1 MKTIIVSIL
10 VCGEGW
16 RKFIFELPSDA
27 CALVESGLRNTY
39 PKFYFIEADYVQ
51 LIYEIGGGIGMFF
64 IPCH

>member
-16 RKFIFELPSDA
+16 RTFIFELPAEA
-27 CALVESGLRNTY
+27 CALVESGLRNIY
-39 PKFYFIEADYVQ
+39 PSFPEEGYVQ